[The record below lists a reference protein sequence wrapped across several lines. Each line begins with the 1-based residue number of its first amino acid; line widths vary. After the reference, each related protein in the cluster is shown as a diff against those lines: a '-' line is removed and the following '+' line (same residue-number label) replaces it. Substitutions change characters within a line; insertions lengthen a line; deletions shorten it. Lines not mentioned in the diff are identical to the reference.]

1 MGSIWLD
8 GSLTVYFLS
17 VIFAF
22 IYYLVYSNHRV
33 HLQDAEILSE
43 NDSPLVSIVVP
54 TYNEESNIVECL
66 SSLKSLIYPN
76 FEIIVSDGGSSDRTV
91 ELAKQL
97 IPSSKIIVDS
107 TVPKGWIGKS
117 WGCHIAVQNTISPKS
132 EIILFTDADTRHGP
146 ESLSRSVGMLQNRSR
161 DLLTCLPYQ
170 RLVKWW
176 EGIIPAFFILS
187 VIVPGGAGCINN
199 PNKKNSLTASGQYM
213 LFRRSSYNK
222 IGGHEK
228 IKGSIIEDIALAKM
242 IKKKLGGLLWVEND
256 RLIESR
262 MYPDSFTSFWQG
274 FSKAVYSGTKF
285 YTPFSIIFA
294 VAFSFWGLLSPIAII
309 LAIIEGNKHWISW
322 TIVSTLMFPVVL
334 FFGWNGRGKHHWI
347 TYLLYPFT
355 FFLFLCNALSSIVE
369 LQFLKKSIWRGRK
382 YENVDLYAGIREDKE
397 DEKFSENSTEWKK
410 PKTIKTIAQHGK
422 DLEKQ

>member
-1 MGSIWLD
+1 
-8 GSLTVYFLS
+8 
-17 VIFAF
+17 
-22 IYYLVYSNHRV
+22 
-33 HLQDAEILSE
+33 
-43 NDSPLVSIVVP
+43 
-54 TYNEESNIVECL
+54 VECL
-66 SSLKSLIYPN
+66 SSLKALIYPN
-76 FEIIVSDGGSSDRTV
+76 FEIIVTDGGSSDRTV
-91 ELAKQL
+91 ELAKPL
-97 IPSSKIIVDS
+97 ADKIIIDS

-117 WGCHIAVQNTISPKS
+117 WGCHIAMKNKVSPKS
-132 EIILFTDADTRHGP
+132 EIILFTDADTRHMP
-146 ESLSRSVGMLQNRSR
+146 ESLSRSVGMLQNRNR

-176 EGIIPAFFILS
+176 EAIIPAFFILS

-199 PNKKNSLTASGQYM
+199 RNKKKSLTASGQYM
-213 LFRRSSYNK
+213 LFRRSSYYK

-228 IKGSIIEDIALAKM
+228 IKGSIVEDIALAKM

-309 LAIIEGNKHWISW
+309 LAVIDGKRQWISW
-322 TIVSTLMFPVVL
+322 TIVSTLLFPVVL

-369 LQFLKKSIWRGRK
+369 LQFLKKSVWRGRK
-382 YENVDLYAGIREDKE
+382 YENVDLYAGIRDEDLE
-397 DEKFSENSTEWKK
+397 DFENQEIPVKPSEWKK
-410 PKTIKTIAQHGK
+410 QKTIKTIAQHGK